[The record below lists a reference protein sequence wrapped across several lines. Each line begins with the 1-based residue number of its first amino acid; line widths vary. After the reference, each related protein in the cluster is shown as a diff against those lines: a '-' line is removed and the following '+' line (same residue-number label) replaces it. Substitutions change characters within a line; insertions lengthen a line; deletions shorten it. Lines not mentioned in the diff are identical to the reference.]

1 MPDMTGMT
9 DMSVGTRVF
18 HPGTTFQHAFAF
30 MTGGAMARPHPSS
43 PSGTMRELL
52 PLLPKPSRYIGI
64 EEGTIHKTPD
74 AATLR
79 VALAFPDMY
88 EVGMSYLGQKILYAI
103 LNERPDVWAERVFTP
118 CRDAGAV
125 LREHGVPLAT
135 LESDTPL
142 AATHLVG
149 FSITHELCYSNVLY
163 MLDLAGIP
171 LRAAE
176 RAKADSLTA
185 WPVVMAGGGC
195 TLAAEPLAPFMDL
208 MVLGE
213 GEEVMTELV
222 DLLVAARA
230 AGHARSRFLDDARRI
245 SGVYVPEFFDGSTPP
260 DAARNVAGT
269 PPRPLLT
276 ADTGYTRVARRVVAD
291 MNTARYPANQTVP
304 FGAVHNRL
312 ALEIGRGC
320 TRGCRFC
327 QAGIIYRPARERST
341 ENLHALLEECLGQTG
356 YDDVSFLSLSTGD
369 FSALKQLF
377 LSTVDRCAQEQV
389 AVSLPSLRVG
399 SIDDEIMRRMAGIRR
414 TGATLAPEAGSQRLR
429 DVINKGVTEEGLLLH
444 VQKLFE
450 HGWQQVK
457 LYFMIGLPTETRE
470 DLDAIVDLC
479 RKVRDAAGPGIRR
492 LQVTAAISPFVP
504 KPHTPFQWERQLSLE
519 EIRDRIGYLRS
530 RFKGEKCL
538 KMRWHEASMSA
549 LEGIFSRGDRRLADV
564 VESAYRKGAIFSSW
578 IEGFDLAPWLDALTE
593 HGLAAADYT
602 RERGEDEPLPW
613 DHLDAGACH
622 EFLLRE
628 RHRALDMKLT
638 GDCRYGACHMCG
650 VCDTTSSPS
659 RLDKLP
665 GVAAYANRTNLPQRD
680 QQAHQ
685 PTLDEHGRVR
695 MPEKTDKPPQISDE
709 LALKA
714 GHYRIWYTKEDMA
727 VFLSQLELQSL
738 FERALRRAGLP
749 PAFSRG
755 FHPLPLLSFGR
766 ALPVGVAS
774 RAEWLAVYLREYRT
788 ADEVRRA
795 LDGRLPRGMRVTF
808 VEELPVGR
816 NTAPQPASETFE
828 LRYGVD
834 DTRRAAFMLA
844 WRDFAAAPAL
854 EWTRETKKG
863 PRTTDIRPLFRT
875 IEVRNDGSV
884 LLDMDWTELYLSPLS
899 LARAVTPQA
908 DIHEVHLL
916 KLSQRFDGI
925 ARA

>member
-1 MPDMTGMT
+1 
-9 DMSVGTRVF
+9 
-18 HPGTTFQHAFAF
+18 
-30 MTGGAMARPHPSS
+30 
-43 PSGTMRELL
+43 MRELL

-64 EEGTIHKTPD
+64 EEGTVHKTPD
-74 AATLR
+74 ASTLR

-125 LREHGVPLAT
+125 LRERRVPLAT

-142 AATHLVG
+142 AATHLMG

-176 RAKADSLTA
+176 RATTDSLTA

-222 DLLVAARA
+222 DLLAAARA
-230 AGHARSRFLDDARRI
+230 AGHSRSRFLDDARRI
-245 SGVYVPEFFDGSTPP
+245 PGVYVPEFFEGSVPP
-260 DAARNVAGT
+260 DTARNVPGT
-269 PPRPLLT
+269 PPRPLL
-276 ADTGYTRVARRVVAD
+276 APSSSPSSFNDAGYTRVARRVVAD
-291 MNTARYPANQTVP
+291 MDTARYPASQTVP

-519 EIRDRIGYLRS
+519 EIRERIGYLLS

-578 IEGFDLAPWLDALTE
+578 IEGFDLAPWLDAMTE
-593 HGLAAADYT
+593 HGLTASDYT

-613 DHLDAGACH
+613 DHLDAGASR

-638 GDCRYGACHMCG
+638 GDCRYGACHLCG
-650 VCDTTSSPS
+650 VCDTRSAPS

-665 GVAAYANRTNLPQRD
+665 GVTAYANRTNLPQRD

-695 MPEKTDKPPQISDE
+695 MPEKTDKPPRISDE

-774 RAEWLAVYLREYRT
+774 RAEWLAVYLREHRT

-816 NTAPQPASETFE
+816 NTAPQPAGETFE

-834 DTRRAAFMLA
+834 DARRAVFMQA
-844 WRDFAAAPAL
+844 WRDFSAAPAL

-863 PRTTDIRPLFRT
+863 PRTTDIRPLFQS
-875 IEVRNDGSV
+875 IEVRDDGSV
-884 LLDMDWTELYLSPLS
+884 LLDMDWTELYVSPLS

-908 DIHEVHLL
+908 EIHEVHLL
-916 KLSQRFDGI
+916 KVSQRFDGV